1 MYISKK
7 ISEIEHSPIRK
18 FNRYALEAERRGVK
32 VYRLNI
38 GQPDVK
44 TPGCFMEA
52 IRSCSS
58 DIIAYSESGGDTL
71 LQDAMIDYFRRY
83 DVSLTRDDIIIT
95 AGGSEALSMAFS
107 CILDTGDNVVIAEPF
122 YTNYRTFIAAAGGEI
137 SPITTTA
144 ETGYSYADVSLIES
158 AINEMTRAIVCTNPG
173 NPTGKTLSLADM
185 ELIGDIAIKHDLW
198 LLADEVYREFTY
210 DGSEAIS
217 FGSLER
223 IQDRLIITDS
233 VSKRFSACGA
243 RIGALIS
250 KNPGFMNCAM
260 KLAQGRLS
268 CPTLEQAGSTA
279 LYRLPASYFDTMRQ
293 EYEKRRDAGYRE
305 LSRIPGIVCSKPN
318 GSFYIMAKLP
328 VHDVEDFLMF
338 LLRDFEDRGE
348 TVMFSP
354 AKGFY
359 MTPGL
364 GEDEIRIACVLNA
377 HDLERGAE
385 LIRLGL
391 EQYLPRHSR

>member
-1 MYISKK
+1 
-7 ISEIEHSPIRK
+7 
-18 FNRYALEAERRGVK
+18 
-32 VYRLNI
+32 
-38 GQPDVK
+38 
-44 TPGCFMEA
+44 MET
-52 IRSCSS
+52 IRSCGEET
-58 DIIAYSESGGDTL
+58 IAYSESGGDTL
-71 LQDAMIDYFRRY
+71 LQDAMIDYLKRY
-83 DVSLTRDDIIIT
+83 DVNLTRDDIIIT

-158 AINEMTRAIVCTNPG
+158 AINERTRAIVCTNPG

-260 KLAQGRLS
+260 KLAQEDFPALLWNRQARPPYTGCLL
-268 CPTLEQAGSTA
+268 PTSIQCVRNTKNGVT
-279 LYRLPASYFDTMRQ
+279 RDT
-293 EYEKRRDAGYRE
+293 E

-338 LLRDFEDRGE
+338 LLHDFEDRGE

-385 LIRLGL
+385 LIRLRL
-391 EQYLPRHSR
+391 DQYLPRHSR